1 MARLRFWLAGV
12 SLVFVM
18 LVAVSIWVNSPAYAA
33 PPEGGVSLMQTIA
46 KWKYPGAKMPHGANM
61 GDGGNPLI
69 RSIKC
74 QTVLTTPDP
83 IEKVFDFYKQKL
95 SNKAAN
101 GGAAPEN
108 TAQSVSTLEDSAGRP
123 VKIYVIVVHRADTST
138 TLVISRAADEKET
151 HIAWSHYILAETI
164 APHE

>member
-1 MARLRFWLAGV
+1 MSRLRFCLAGV
-12 SLVFVM
+12 ALVLAA
-18 LVAVSIWVNSPAYAA
+18 LVAVSVWANSPVYAT
-33 PPEGGVSLMQTIA
+33 PPEGGVSLMQTIE
-46 KWKYPGAKMPHGANM
+46 KWKYPSAKMPHGANM
-61 GDGGNPLI
+61 GDGGNPQI

-101 GGAAPEN
+101 AGAAPEKN
-108 TAQSVSTLEDSAGRP
+108 AQSVTTLEDSAGRP
-123 VKIYVIVVHRADTST
+123 VKIYVIVVQRADTST
-138 TLVISRAADEKET
+138 TLVISRAANENET
-151 HIAWSHYILAETI
+151 HIAWSHYIRTGTI